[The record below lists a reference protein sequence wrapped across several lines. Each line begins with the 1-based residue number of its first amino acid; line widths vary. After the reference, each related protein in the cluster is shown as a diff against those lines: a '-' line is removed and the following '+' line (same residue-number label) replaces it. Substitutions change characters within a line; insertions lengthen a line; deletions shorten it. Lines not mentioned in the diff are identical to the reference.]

1 MIKIITPN
9 KFSQEKTYIIDILFK
24 SFLGIDY
31 IINNNDGITDYKII
45 LDNGNN
51 IIIKDHFFS
60 KLAKG
65 DTYLNIKNIPED
77 IRFSKN
83 QFTVEADISIIYG
96 TDELKVTD
104 DKIICGIDVFA
115 SAFFMLTRWEE
126 YVDKARDIH
135 NRFPAS
141 ESLAFKNNFMDR
153 PVVNEYV
160 EILWNML
167 KHLGHKQERKKRNF
181 EIILTHDVDN
191 LHYWKYVNIPRA
203 LAGDIIKRKSLKLAK
218 SRFSEFVSYKLGK
231 SKDPYDT
238 FDWLMDLSE
247 SVDIKSR
254 FYFMSGGTT
263 HFDNEYS
270 INEKKCLK
278 VINRIKDRGHIIG
291 FHPSYN
297 AYNDSIQWKKEKDD
311 LETVLGFQ
319 VKEGRNHYLRFEAP
333 TTWQIWNDNSMEMD
347 CTVGYADRE
356 GFRCGTCYEFKPFN
370 FLTRKKLNVKE
381 YPLTIMEGTL
391 AGYRGL
397 APCEMKKRIALLKGV
412 TKRYSGKFVLLWHN
426 SSFNT
431 NEWAGYKS
439 IYAKLMNKGF

>member
-1 MIKIITPN
+1 MIKIYVPN
-9 KFSQEKTYIIDILFK
+9 NFLPERKYIIDILFDQFFELK
-24 SFLGIDY
+24 
-31 IINNNDGITDYKII
+31 YKIE
-45 LDNGNN
+45 
-51 IIIKDHFFS
+51 
-60 KLAKG
+60 
-65 DTYLNIKNIPED
+65 IKNIKDYEIVFNNKRLIVKD
-77 IRFSKN
+77 SFFSNFKDGLDYLNKKNIPKKVKFLRN
-83 QFTVEADISIIYG
+83 QFIVEKNIPAIYG
-96 TDELKVTD
+96 DNEF
-104 DKIICGIDVFA
+104 KIKENMIVCGIDIFA
-115 SAFFMLTRWEE
+115 SSFFMLTRWEE
-126 YVDKARDIH
+126 YVNKARDIH

-141 ESLAFKNNFMDR
+141 KSLAFKNNFMGR

-160 EILWNML
+160 EMLWNML
-167 KHLGHKQERKKRNF
+167 KHLGHKQDRKKRNF

-191 LHYWKYVNIPRA
+191 LHYWKNVNIPRS
-203 LAGDIIKRKSLKLAK
+203 LAGDIIKRKSLKSAK
-218 SRFSEFVSYKLGK
+218 SRFSKFVSYKLGK
-231 SKDPYDT
+231 TKDPHDT

-297 AYNDSIQWKKEKDD
+297 AYNDPIQWKKEKDD

-381 YPLTIMEGTL
+381 YPLTIMEVTL
-391 AGYRGL
+391 VGYMGFT
-397 APCEMKKRIALLKGV
+397 PCEMQKKIALLKGV

-426 SSFNT
+426 SNFNT